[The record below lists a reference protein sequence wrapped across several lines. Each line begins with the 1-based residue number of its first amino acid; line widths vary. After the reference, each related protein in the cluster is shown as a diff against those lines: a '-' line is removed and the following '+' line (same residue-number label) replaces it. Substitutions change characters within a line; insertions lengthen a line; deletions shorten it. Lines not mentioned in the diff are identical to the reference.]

1 MNLPANLSDT
11 TMAELIQTV
20 EISGRSC
27 RIQIIRTDVEERASI
42 YFAKGQVVHAHT
54 PRTQGEDAIWELFSW
69 ARGRIVYNDGVAMP
83 PSTISKTN
91 SELIIHGLKISSK
104 LNEDMLNLPPPNTVL
119 KLNTE
124 NMKSNEKLQLDASEW
139 NFLILVDGKRT
150 LKEIL
155 EETNLSS
162 VKTIQLISK
171 LLEQKVVIATR

>member
-27 RIQIIRTDVEERASI
+27 RIQIIRSDVDERASI
-42 YFAKGQVVHAHT
+42 YFSKGQAIHAHT
-54 PRTQGEDAIWELFSW
+54 PRAQGEDAIWELFSW
-69 ARGRIVYNDGVAMP
+69 AKGRIVYNDGVALP
-83 PSTISKTN
+83 PASITKTN
-91 SELIIHGLKISSK
+91 SELIIQGLKVSSK

-124 NMKSNEKLQLDASEW
+124 NMQSNEKLQLDASEW
-139 NFLILVDGKRT
+139 NFLILVDGRRT

-155 EETNLSS
+155 DETNLSS
-162 VKTIQLISK
+162 IKTIQLISK
-171 LLEQKVVIATR
+171 LLEQKVVIASR